1 MRFSELNTYI
11 IANTDDYRLYDWR
24 QVEEMREDLA
34 AYGAALSSSSLS
46 QQQDS
51 ELVAAII
58 QLRQELRNDKNYALS
73 DRLRDILTVSG
84 YEITDVKK

>member
-1 MRFSELNTYI
+1 MRFSELNAYI

-34 AYGAALSSSSLS
+34 SYGAALSSVSLS

-73 DRLRDILTVSG
+73 DRLRDILTASG
-84 YEITDVKK
+84 HEIADVKK